1 MTLIP
6 SDRPELLQR
15 AQEGDRILE
24 FVRPIRRLP
33 DPKDEQFNWLI
44 RRLSSNMGKQRK
56 TITLDEKELL
66 VLKTGGGIQGRS
78 NLNAALFPLRIERSE
93 PFYAVRFWKVL
104 GVGISSKD

>member
-6 SDRPELLQR
+6 SDRPELLRR

-44 RRLSSNMGKQRK
+44 RRLSSNMEKERK
-56 TITLDEKELL
+56 TITLDEKEIL
-66 VLKTGGGIQGRS
+66 VPKTGGGIQGRS
-78 NLNAALFPLRIERSE
+78 NLNAALSPLRIERSE
-93 PFYAVRFWKVL
+93 PFYAVKWWKV
-104 GVGISSKD
+104 VEVIPSSKD